1 MGHTDYSRS
10 FFWQEGHFSEFKSDK
25 PDLSNKV
32 LSDCLKN
39 LEENNLIQK
48 KNVSNIDG
56 VVDISYSLTPHGQ
69 ALNKVIYEL
78 AMYTLN
84 EDEKI
89 YTDEQKDEIRKRFKD
104 ELNLND

>member
-48 KNVSNIDG
+48 KMFQILMV
-56 VVDISYSLTPHGQ
+56 L
-69 ALNKVIYEL
+69 
-78 AMYTLN
+78 
-84 EDEKI
+84 
-89 YTDEQKDEIRKRFKD
+89 
-104 ELNLND
+104 

>member
-1 MGHTDYSRS
+1 MGYTDYSRS
-10 FFWQEGHFSEFKSDK
+10 FFGKSHFSEFKYDK

-39 LEENNLIQK
+39 LEENNLIQ

-89 YTDEQKDEIRKRFKD
+89 YTDEQKDEITKNFK
-104 ELNLND
+104 ENLNIK